1 MMNNEINIQLVT
13 NDNIDKNRWDQT
25 MEAASNGIA
34 YGYSWYLDATFPN
47 WSALISDDYTYI
59 FPLSI
64 NRKLGI
70 SYLYSPIYTMQLGV
84 YSKQIISDEII
95 QLFLNKLPR
104 NIHSIDYSVNQQQN
118 YIPSSFDFK
127 RNTCQYLDLSKSYTE
142 IIKGYSS
149 NLNRNLK
156 KATKADLRLVEST
169 DVNSVVNM
177 FKDHRGVLIKNVSED
192 NYQTLNKLI
201 TNGLINKKG
210 VIYQVYCGD
219 ELLASCFFSVT
230 NHRMIYHKGGVNP
243 KGKKLGAMHFLI
255 DQLIKKYAE
264 SNLIFDFGGSSID
277 AVKRFNQNFGKLEY
291 TYLQL
296 QKGSNFITVLRKVK
310 NKLFQFK

>member
-1 MMNNEINIQLVT
+1 MNRQINIQLVR
-13 NDNIDKNRWDQT
+13 NDDIDKNRWDQT
-25 MEAASNGIA
+25 MDEASNGIA
-34 YGYSWYLDATFPN
+34 FGYSWYLDATFPN

-64 NRKLGI
+64 NRKLGVY
-70 SYLYSPIYTMQLGV
+70 YLYSPIYTMQLGI
-84 YSKQIISDEII
+84 YSKQIITDEII
-95 QLFLNKLPR
+95 QLFFNKLPR
-104 NIHSIDYSVNQQQN
+104 NIYSIDYSTNQQQN
-118 YIPSSFDFK
+118 YIPLGFHFK
-127 RNTCQYLDLSKSYTE
+127 RNTCQYIDLSKSYTE

-149 NLNRNLK
+149 NLKRNLK
-156 KATKADLRLVEST
+156 KAIKADLSIVEST
-169 DVNSVVNM
+169 DIKSVVNM
-177 FKDHRGVLIKNVSED
+177 FKDHRGVLIKNVSEH

-201 TNGLINKKG
+201 TNTLVNKKG

-219 ELLASCFFSVT
+219 ELLASCFFSMT

-255 DQLIKKYAE
+255 DQLIKKYAG
-264 SNLIFDFGGSSID
+264 SNIFFDFGGSSLD
-277 AVKRFNQNFGKLEY
+277 AVKRFNENFGKLEY

-296 QKGSNFITVLRKVK
+296 QKGITFINLLRKVK